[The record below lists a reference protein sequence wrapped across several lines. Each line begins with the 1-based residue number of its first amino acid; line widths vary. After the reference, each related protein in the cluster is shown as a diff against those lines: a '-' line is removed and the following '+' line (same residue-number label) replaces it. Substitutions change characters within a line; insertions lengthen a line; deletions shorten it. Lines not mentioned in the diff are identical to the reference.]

1 MANALYAIGR
11 QKFLQADIDW
21 LVGNIEVLLV
31 DAADYVINLATHDFL
46 DDVTAV
52 GIVANSRGGN
62 GPLGTKTATNGTAD
76 AADITWN
83 AVTGDVS
90 ELIIV
95 YENTAGVDTTD
106 PLICAYDTATGLPVT
121 PNGGNITVQ
130 WHASG
135 LFTL

>member
-1 MANALYAIGR
+1 MANAMYGLGR
-11 QKFLQADIDW
+11 EAFLGADLDW
-21 LVGNIEVLLV
+21 DADNIEVLLV
-31 DAADYVINLATHDFL
+31 DAADYTINLTTHQYL
-46 DDVTAV
+46 SDVTGA

-62 GPLGTKTATNGTAD
+62 GPLGSKTKTLGTAD

-83 AVTGDVS
+83 SVSGDQS

-95 YENTAGVDTTD
+95 YENDAGADTADR
-106 PLICAYDTATGLPVT
+106 LICAFDTATGLPVT

-135 LFTL
+135 IFTL